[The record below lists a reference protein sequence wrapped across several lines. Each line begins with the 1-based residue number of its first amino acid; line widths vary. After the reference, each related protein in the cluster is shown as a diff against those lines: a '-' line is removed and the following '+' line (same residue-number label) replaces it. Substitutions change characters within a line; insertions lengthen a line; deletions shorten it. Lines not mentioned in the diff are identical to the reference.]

1 MILIVSDT
9 HGDVEAWEGITKG
22 YLKEARLIL
31 HAGDVLYHGPR
42 NPITPG
48 YAPMEL
54 AKQIRDLST
63 PILIALGN
71 CDSQVDAMV
80 LELPIAS
87 EYIVTIIDGKKI
99 LLHHGHRIDEARL
112 HSLCQQWSIDL
123 CIQGHTHVPVVT
135 RRGNTIYLNPGS
147 PSLPKEAQVGT
158 VGLWDEDAISIVAWK
173 TGEVVTQIKL
183 SDI

>member
-9 HGDVEAWEGITKG
+9 HGDLEAWEGITSG

-42 NPITPG
+42 NPITSG

-54 AKQIRDLST
+54 AQQIRQLST
-63 PILIALGN
+63 PILIAHGN

-80 LELPIAS
+80 LELPLAS

-99 LLHHGHRIDEARL
+99 LLHHGHQMDEARL

-123 CIQGHTHVPVVT
+123 CIQGHTHVPVAA
-135 RRGNTIYLNPGS
+135 RHGKTIFLNPGS
-147 PSLPKEAQVGT
+147 PSLPKESQEGT
-158 VGLWDEDAISIVAWK
+158 IGLWDGDVVSIVAWK
-173 TGEVVTQIKL
+173 TGKVVTQIKL
-183 SDI
+183 NDI